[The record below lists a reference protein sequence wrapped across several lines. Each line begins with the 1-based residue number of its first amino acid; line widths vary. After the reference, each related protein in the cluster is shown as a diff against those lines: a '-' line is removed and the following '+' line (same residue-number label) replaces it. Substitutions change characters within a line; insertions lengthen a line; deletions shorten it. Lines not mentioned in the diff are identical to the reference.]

1 MFIPKQL
8 IPLLFMMII
17 WGMPTNQSYKLPVHG
32 YDDNGDDD
40 DDDGD
45 DVDVDVDVDV
55 DYDDDDV
62 DDNDDDVDDDYDDDV
77 DAYKKM

>member
-32 YDDNGDDD
+32 YDDNGNDD

-45 DVDVDVDVDV
+45 DVDVDVDVDYDV
-55 DYDDDDV
+55 DVDGDGVDPLPLLHDDDHLRNAD
-62 DDNDDDVDDDYDDDV
+62 
-77 DAYKKM
+77 